1 MSALDTARAA
11 HDPLPDWLEALAL
24 ECDRTSQN
32 KTAQRLGYT
41 AGALSAVLRGKYQ
54 ASTEAF
60 EQTVRGE
67 LMRETVP
74 CPALGEIGKQTCLK
88 WRRQSRE
95 FRNGNSRDV
104 MMYRACH
111 RCALNKEARHDEG

>member
-1 MSALDTARAA
+1 MSALETARAA
-11 HDPLPDWLEALAL
+11 HDPLPDWLEALAR

-32 KTAQRLGYT
+32 KTAARLGYT

-54 ASTEAF
+54 ASTDAI
-60 EQTVRGE
+60 EQTVRGV
-67 LMRETVP
+67 LMAETLA

-88 WRRQSRE
+88 WRRAARE

-111 RCALNKEARHDEG
+111 RCERMTEGGAS